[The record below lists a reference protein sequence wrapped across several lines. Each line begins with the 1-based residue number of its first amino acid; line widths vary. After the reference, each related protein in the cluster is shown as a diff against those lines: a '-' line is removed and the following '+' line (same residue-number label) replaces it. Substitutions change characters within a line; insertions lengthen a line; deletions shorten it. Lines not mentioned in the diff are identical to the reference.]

1 MERSTFSRYVND
13 DGDAQIAGKRAL
25 YNNLSHSEELALKID
40 ETVRKTRPDGWR
52 GHQAKENTIKTAI
65 LPLWEMTWSRCSV
78 FSHHQSADG
87 ILMVPQF
94 NLGDIAVKVVFKD
107 IKHVHLTVRL
117 RQAG

>member
-52 GHQAKENTIKTAI
+52 GHQAKENTIKAAL
-65 LPLWEMTWSRCSV
+65 LPL
-78 FSHHQSADG
+78 
-87 ILMVPQF
+87 
-94 NLGDIAVKVVFKD
+94 LGNDEAEVERIIVS
-107 IKHVHLTVRL
+107 IKAHPDY
-117 RQAG
+117 